1 MAKATG
7 GSAGTQDGVRPIPRG
22 RLAAWLVPC
31 CFLAAALVLTWRLWA
46 DPASRAQTIAA
57 NGISH
62 DVDLFAWFVRYDATA
77 VAHGHLPLV
86 TKPPKP
92 MVRGLIPGV
101 EGAFDLP
108 VGDVVIA
115 ADAVGADS

>member
-1 MAKATG
+1 
-7 GSAGTQDGVRPIPRG
+7 
-22 RLAAWLVPC
+22 
-31 CFLAAALVLTWRLWA
+31 VLTWRLWA
-46 DPASRAQTIAA
+46 DPASRAQIIAA

-77 VAHGHLPLV
+77 VAHEHLLLV
-86 TKPPKP
+86 TRPPKP
-92 MVRGLIPGV
+92 MVRGMIPGV